1 MSGEDET
8 KCVELTALEK
18 NNESKEINQRSFAV
32 SNKNTAGSEQDCN
45 RKWRWI
51 KLRPMRAGSVLD
63 GGKSPLYKYWPYLE
77 VALLSVVVV
86 VVLLLMLLPTI
97 FYHLPLPVR
106 YWHFYL
112 CMWYCLVSTKKHF
125 PLRPLFYGT
134 GSHGS
139 WVVLLLQH
147 FECGLWTP
155 DPQIVFVN
163 EGR

>member
-1 MSGEDET
+1 MLVLYLHLCAWILNRLCTARSVYVGQSYAKCGYKSTQYTYKLLICTAKMSGEDET

-32 SNKNTAGSEQDCN
+32 SNKNTAGSKQDCN

-106 YWHFYL
+106 Y
-112 CMWYCLVSTKKHF
+112 
-125 PLRPLFYGT
+125 
-134 GSHGS
+134 
-139 WVVLLLQH
+139 
-147 FECGLWTP
+147 
-155 DPQIVFVN
+155 
-163 EGR
+163 